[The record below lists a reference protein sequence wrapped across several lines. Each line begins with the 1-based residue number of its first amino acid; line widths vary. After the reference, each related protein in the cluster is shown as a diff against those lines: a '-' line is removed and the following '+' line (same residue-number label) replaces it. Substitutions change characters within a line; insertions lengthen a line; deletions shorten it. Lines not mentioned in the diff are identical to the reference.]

1 MIQELASAARAAS
14 CVLAGKLSGEKN
26 LLLAAIREALL
37 RNADTLLAANAADVE
52 QSRAAGQTE
61 ALLDRLTLT
70 EGRLQKIA
78 ASIDDIIALPDPCGK
93 LVGGSTRPNGLRI
106 EQVRVPM
113 GVVGI
118 IYEARPNVTVD
129 AAALCL
135 KSGNAVLLRGGREA
149 LRSNQALVRVM
160 REALLPFG
168 LEDAVCLVEDVSHE
182 AANEMM
188 RCRLLDLLVPRGGAK
203 LIRTVVE
210 NATVPVIETGTGN
223 CHIYVDES
231 ADLDM
236 AAKILYNA
244 KCSRPS
250 VCNAA
255 ETVLIHAS
263 VAGAF
268 LEKAL
273 PLLRQKDCELRG
285 DARVCALVPST
296 VPASDS
302 DWDTEY
308 LDYILAARVVDSF
321 DEAVAHIAAHST
333 GHSEAIVIRDYKNAE
348 RFLREVD
355 AAAVYVN
362 ASTRFTD
369 GGEFGLGAELGI
381 STQKLHARG
390 PMGLEALTTTKYL
403 IRGDGQVR

>member
-1 MIQELASAARAAS
+1 MIQDLALAARGAARI
-14 CVLAGKLSGEKN
+14 LAGKLSGEKN

-37 RNADTLLAANAADVE
+37 RNADTLLAANAWDVE
-52 QSRAAGQTE
+52 QSRAAGQTD
-61 ALLDRLTLT
+61 AFLDRLTLT
-70 EGRLQKIA
+70 EGRLRKIA
-78 ASIDDIIALPDPCGK
+78 ASIDEIIALPDPCGK
-93 LVGGSTRPNGLRI
+93 LSGGSTRPNGLRI
-106 EQVRVPM
+106 EQVRVPI

-135 KSGNAVLLRGGREA
+135 KSGNAVLLRGGRES
-149 LRSNQALVRVM
+149 LRSNQALVRVI
-160 REALLPFG
+160 REALVPFG
-168 LEDAVCLVEDVSHE
+168 CEDAVGLVEDVTHE
-182 AANEMM
+182 GAAEMM

-210 NATVPVIETGTGN
+210 NATVPVIETGAGN
-223 CHIYVDES
+223 CHIYVDAS
-231 ADLDM
+231 ADPDM
-236 AAKILYNA
+236 AARILVNA

-255 ETVLIHAS
+255 ETVLIHEAAAAEFLGK
-263 VAGAF
+263 AG
-268 LEKAL
+268 
-273 PLLRQKDCELRG
+273 PLLAEQGCEVRG
-285 DARVCALVPST
+285 DERVCALLPQAVS
-296 VPASDS
+296 ASEA

-308 LDYILAARVVDSF
+308 LDYILAARVVGSL
-321 DEAVAHIAAHST
+321 DEALAHISAHST
-333 GHSEAIVIRDYKNAE
+333 GHSEAIVTRDYASAE

-355 AAAVYVN
+355 SAAVYVN

-403 IRGDGQVR
+403 IRGDGQIR